1 MGRQGREKI
10 IDDFEE
16 MRESSAEIEF
26 GRSFPW
32 PQPSQKHGIHGSW
45 YHVDNSSKFA
55 ESEVSYGPQYTCNS
69 SHP

>member
-26 GRSFPW
+26 GRSFP
-32 PQPSQKHGIHGSW
+32 
-45 YHVDNSSKFA
+45 
-55 ESEVSYGPQYTCNS
+55 
-69 SHP
+69 